1 MNVVRPALFPD
12 EFAQGYIGRV
22 LQLNGLNRK
31 DRLGAI
37 TFLRSAVDMPLA
49 PHLTLVE
56 FMAHVAGVSFDA
68 FLRGHTTFPLRRAIV
83 RDANALSFR
92 ASPRAALKLGMTGL
106 RPGAYLCES
115 CVKEDLEFHGQSYW
129 RREHQLPGV
138 FWCSKHLRPFMVAED
153 DQAFLQTPAAIARQ
167 AKLLDAP
174 WVERLRKHALIDR
187 FATVVSELA
196 NARQSL
202 PERQVTFALRPLLDA
217 RGIHVG
223 YAQVSR
229 PLLSDVLRSD
239 LDERWL
245 GSVIPGLLEQPRGVY
260 WRPVDGASAGVA
272 LFITPAVY
280 LVGFCLVHESAD
292 EAVRALLASATR
304 ANLSDDSA
312 GRVGQLK
319 DVHEGSPS

>member
-1 MNVVRPALFPD
+1 MSIVRPALLPD
-12 EFAQGYIGRV
+12 EFAQGYLGRV
-22 LQLNGLNRK
+22 LQINGLNRK

-37 TFLRSAVDMPLA
+37 AFLRTAVEWPRA
-49 PHLTLVE
+49 SEWPVVE
-56 FMAHVAGVSFDA
+56 FMAHMAGVPFDA
-68 FLRGHTTFPLRRAIV
+68 FLRGHTTIPLRRAIV

-92 ASPRAALKLGMTGL
+92 SSPHALRYVGLSGL

-115 CVKEDLEFHGQSYW
+115 CVKEDLKFHGQSYW

-138 FWCSKHLRPFMVAED
+138 FWCSKHLRPLMVAED
-153 DQAFLQTPAAIARQ
+153 DQAFLQTPAAVARL
-167 AKLLDAP
+167 AKPLDVP
-174 WVERLRKHALIDR
+174 WVERLRNHAVIDR

-202 PERQVTFALRPLLDA
+202 PERQVTLALRPLLDA
-217 RGIHVG
+217 CGIHVG

-229 PLLSDVLRSD
+229 PLLSDVLRND

-245 GSVIPGLLEQPRGVY
+245 GSVIPGLLEQPRGIY

-280 LVGFCLVHESAD
+280 LVAFCLVHRSAD
-292 EAVRALLASATR
+292 EAVRAALATATR
-304 ANLSDDSA
+304 ATLAEPPS
-312 GRVGQLK
+312 GQLGRLQES
-319 DVHEGSPS
+319 HERSPG